1 MWKQRVEFYC
11 YIHCHQIKS
20 VSKPPTNTTF
30 KSLSE
35 KHACFFFLLILFICY
50 FLKFVILWDYN
61 FSPRTYS
68 VILFL
73 CCLYEWSHF
82 CTALFSF
89 LFVGVS
95 SNSIRDFLFLFLW
108 SCLIY
113 MCVCVF
119 KTSKNVVK
127 KNGKEW

>member
-1 MWKQRVEFYC
+1 MKTASWILLLYPLSPN
-11 YIHCHQIKS
+11 QIS
-20 VSKPPTNTTF
+20 FQAPH
-30 KSLSE
+30 
-35 KHACFFFLLILFICY
+35 KHNFQEPIRKTCLFFFFLLILFICY

-127 KNGKEW
+127 KKW